1 MIFRLVLHI
10 NYFMIHKEGMG
21 TIRPMVR
28 ARETL
33 LGKCYQLGLVE
44 AASGAKL
51 DPELDPQVEALTKA
65 LLQELTNHIPWC
77 DIHLYIEY
85 HDQDFL

>member
-1 MIFRLVLHI
+1 
-10 NYFMIHKEGMG
+10 MG
-21 TIRPMVR
+21 TIRLMVR
-28 ARETL
+28 VQETL

-77 DIHLYIEY
+77 DILIITTKKFHIN
-85 HDQDFL
+85 HFITFITA

>member
-1 MIFRLVLHI
+1 MYQMIFRLVLYI
-10 NYFMIHKEGMG
+10 IYFIIHEEAMG

-44 AASGAKL
+44 AASGARL

-77 DIHLYIEY
+77 VT
-85 HDQDFL
+85 